1 MNIKKRLLQLIMA
14 ILVGIM
20 LVSCSNKEAPNA
32 EKTAASQAQK
42 IEYQDKIKDLEKV
55 TAKVKKVVDG
65 DTLTVDIKG
74 KETKIRMLL
83 LDTPESVKPGEKQP
97 MKYGKEASAYTKKLL
112 EGKNVELFY
121 DIGQKEDLYKREL
134 AYVYLDGKCVEAD
147 ILRQGL
153 GVVRY
158 VNKPSV
164 TLYDDLKSAQEEA
177 KKAKKGVWSIEGYV
191 IERGQEAFYNA
202 QKAS

>member
-1 MNIKKRLLQLIMA
+1 MNIRKRLLQLITV

-20 LVSCSNKEAPNA
+20 LVSCSNKEAPNV
-32 EKTAASQAQK
+32 ETTAASQAQK
-42 IEYQDKIKDLEKV
+42 IEYQDKIKSLEKV

-112 EGKNVELFY
+112 EGKSVELFY